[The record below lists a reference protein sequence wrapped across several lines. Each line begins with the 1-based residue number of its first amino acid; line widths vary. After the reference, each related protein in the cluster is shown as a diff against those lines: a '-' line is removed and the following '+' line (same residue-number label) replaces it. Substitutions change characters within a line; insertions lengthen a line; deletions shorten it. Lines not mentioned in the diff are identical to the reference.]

1 MQYKAVTRARFLK
14 RLNRFVATVE
24 LEGREETVH
33 VKNTGRC
40 RELLL
45 PGALVILSRGDGAGR
60 KTAWDLVAVW
70 KEREGGD
77 ILLNMDA
84 QAPNEVAAEWLPK
97 SGLFSP
103 SATFQREVTW
113 GNSRFDLAVRE
124 GEKTSFVEVK
134 GVTLEEGD
142 LGFFPDAPTERGVK
156 HIEELIRA
164 KAQGHGAM
172 LLFVAQWEKARSVS
186 PNRKTHPAFAEALQ
200 KAVAAGV
207 CAIAVNCRVKE
218 DGMEILGEIAVD
230 LSLEM
235 VRKDSE

>member
-24 LEGREETVH
+24 LEGKEETVH

-45 PGALVILSRGDGAGR
+45 PGALVSLSRGEGEGR

-103 SATFQREVTW
+103 SAT
-113 GNSRFDLAVRE
+113 LM
-124 GEKTSFVEVK
+124 
-134 GVTLEEGD
+134 L
-142 LGFFPDAPTERGVK
+142 
-156 HIEELIRA
+156 LIR
-164 KAQGHGAM
+164 
-172 LLFVAQWEKARSVS
+172 
-186 PNRKTHPAFAEALQ
+186 
-200 KAVAAGV
+200 
-207 CAIAVNCRVKE
+207 
-218 DGMEILGEIAVD
+218 
-230 LSLEM
+230 
-235 VRKDSE
+235 